1 MTSTSGSDL
10 RRATVSAASARQIID
25 AAVATAG
32 AMGVPVTVAVVD
44 DSEVLKPFQRWMDE
58 GTLP

>member
-1 MTSTSGSDL
+1 L
-10 RRATVSAASARQIID
+10 WRRTVSAASARQIID
-25 AAVATAG
+25 AALATVE

-44 DSEVLKPFQRWMDE
+44 DSEVLKPIHQWMDE